1 MVTLVNGGDSLA
13 PSPVCW
19 GRLGWGS
26 HPHWKGSARL
36 FVSAPMLDSPDQA
49 ISSMTGAAALPRKNG
64 ELVFDEPWE
73 GRAFGLAVALNESGV
88 YNWPDFS
95 ERLVEETSADEQQ
108 GRYGAYYERWV
119 RALERLTLDRAL
131 ITPAELDA
139 RTHTLRTEDS
149 AGH

>member
-1 MVTLVNGGDSLA
+1 MNTPTD
-13 PSPVCW
+13 
-19 GRLGWGS
+19 R
-26 HPHWKGSARL
+26 
-36 FVSAPMLDSPDQA
+36 SPDQA